1 LKYSFPSDYNISSE
15 LIEIDTALIP
25 LVSGALLHFQIAGYW
40 KNSVDAE
47 RGYNAFAK
55 VQSNLMA
62 KAVDRLILEIRALR
76 GGDIITDDVL
86 DPAFSPFD
94 IPIETIASV
103 KNNLDGVNQRLDN
116 VEATLHELKTAIEA
130 SGTDVGDILTGVLDT
145 IEVATAIVMLL
156 A

>member
-1 LKYSFPSDYNISSE
+1 LKYSFPSDYGVNSE

-25 LVSGALLHFQIAGYW
+25 LVSGALLHFQLSGYW
-40 KNSVDAE
+40 KTIEDAE
-47 RGYNAFAK
+47 AGYNAFAQL
-55 VQSNLMA
+55 QSNLMA

-86 DPAFSPFD
+86 DTSFSPFD
-94 IPIETIASV
+94 IPIETIASI
-103 KNNLDGVNQRLDN
+103 KNNIDATNQRLDA

-130 SGTDVGDILTGVLDT
+130 SNTDVGDILTGVLDT
-145 IEVATAIVMLL
+145 VEAVAPLALLL